1 MESCSDLSARA
12 FNGFFKPPEPG
23 DDGAEQIFVKLVLT
37 LEVMIPGREEALKWH
52 EAAH

>member
-1 MESCSDLSARA
+1 MESCSDLSASA
-12 FNGFFKPPEPG
+12 SNGFFKPPEPG
-23 DDGAEQIFVKLVLT
+23 DDDAEQIFVKLVLT